1 MPLPLGA
8 FERDCPQSNPRI
20 PLDWTRL
27 SPLVIEVFGSHHE
40 LDHEKEIDQP
50 CTIAGARPMRRYT
63 QCFSVIDFSNSQ
75 FDQRALTKRHME
87 ACGGPLNRPKRSLY
101 VYIYIYT
108 YTHTHTYIQPLRS
121 GPKPAPPVSQQQ
133 PQLPTAA
140 FPGRRTGH
148 VARRWATLVGRVHP
162 VGPWQFGHR
171 TPKKEKV
178 HFSSFIA
185 KQGDEEQLTPD
196 CGG

>member
-1 MPLPLGA
+1 MLGEDSEELNTHTQRPWWSNRDGSETNRRKLMPLPLGA

-27 SPLVIEVFGSHHE
+27 SPLVVEVFGSHHE

-108 YTHTHTYIQPLRS
+108 HTHTHTLTYSLCDLAQ
-121 GPKPAPPVSQQQ
+121 SQHH
-133 PQLPTAA
+133 L
-140 FPGRRTGH
+140 
-148 VARRWATLVGRVHP
+148 
-162 VGPWQFGHR
+162 
-171 TPKKEKV
+171 
-178 HFSSFIA
+178 
-185 KQGDEEQLTPD
+185 
-196 CGG
+196 